1 LGLFVFVSGS
11 FVASELLASGGHIV
25 GPRECGSASVFAAAA
40 LHARVERQGSR
51 FKCVEFSIGQAA
63 GKTRAHCVGQVF
75 SRRGEQN
82 VLHRGAKIEFVRI
95 ANVKAAKAAFPS
107 RAFAQISRPRYDV
120 ARHIRRTDVTL

>member
-1 LGLFVFVSGS
+1 LFLFQVPSLRRNFSPAAGSPWGRENADQHPSLLPQHCTLASNVKARGSNVSNFLS
-11 FVASELLASGGHIV
+11 SKLLAEKR
-25 GPRECGSASVFAAAA
+25 RERIAWAKS
-40 LHARVERQGSR
+40 
-51 FKCVEFSIGQAA
+51 
-63 GKTRAHCVGQVF
+63 F

-95 ANVKAAKAAFPS
+95 ANVKAARAALPS

>member
-95 ANVKAAKAAFPS
+95 ANVKALPS